1 LVEGTIEIL
10 DYLSNKYQLHI
21 ITNGFKEIQHIK
33 IENCNLKKYFKN
45 IFISEEIGCNKP
57 NPGIFEFA
65 LNHLSALK
73 SETIMIG
80 DDWDADILGA
90 QQFGMSSIY
99 FSRKPND
106 IENKLVPQINNLL
119 QLKEML

>member
-1 LVEGTIEIL
+1 VTLPVVL
-10 DYLSNKYQLHI
+10 PI
-21 ITNGFKEIQHIK
+21 IFVF
-33 IENCNLKKYFKN
+33 CLKKYFKN

-90 QQFGMSSIY
+90 QQFGMKSIY
-99 FSRKPND
+99 FSRKLND